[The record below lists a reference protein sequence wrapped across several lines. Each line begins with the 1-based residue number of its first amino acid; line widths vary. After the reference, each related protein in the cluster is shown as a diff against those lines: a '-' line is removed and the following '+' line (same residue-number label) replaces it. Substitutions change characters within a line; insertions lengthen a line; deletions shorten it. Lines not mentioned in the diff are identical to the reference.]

1 MQKRSGTEL
10 ERESAAGQTDDIEN
24 MTSPSTLGVT
34 KATEMF
40 KLDVYFLN
48 YFDRRACRACSGSK
62 DVKDVVHE
70 GLRTRLQGVMG
81 KLEK

>member
-10 ERESAAGQTDDIEN
+10 ERESAAVQTDDIEN

-40 KLDVYFLN
+40 KLDVYFL
-48 YFDRRACRACSGSK
+48 
-62 DVKDVVHE
+62 
-70 GLRTRLQGVMG
+70 
-81 KLEK
+81 KLF